1 MFRIEVYEKYTLPG
15 QYTEEQWNDF
25 MGLKGSPPSSGYGY
39 RRTMPLIEQIERVIE
54 IPGNRKECIL
64 RFWSGEDMTIRD
76 NYDEFCI
83 KLMDLEEEIELAR
96 YGEED
101 LPPQNL

>member
-39 RRTMPLIEQIERVIE
+39 RRTMPLIDQIERVIE
-54 IPGNRKECIL
+54 IPGNSKECIL
-64 RFWSGEDMTIRD
+64 RFWSDEEMTIRA

-83 KLMDLEEEIELAR
+83 RLMDLEEEIELAR

-101 LPPQNL
+101 LPQQSL